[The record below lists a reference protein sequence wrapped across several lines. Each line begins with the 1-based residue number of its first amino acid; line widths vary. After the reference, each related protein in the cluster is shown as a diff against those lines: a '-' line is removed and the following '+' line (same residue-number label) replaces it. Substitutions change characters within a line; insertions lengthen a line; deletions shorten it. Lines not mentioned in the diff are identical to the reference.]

1 MYPDHICFLHVTK
14 PSLLHG
20 AVFAMIAG
28 IYSPYCVT
36 SLFEKTVVQPKKA
49 NPILA
54 RLRKKV

>member
-54 RLRKKV
+54 